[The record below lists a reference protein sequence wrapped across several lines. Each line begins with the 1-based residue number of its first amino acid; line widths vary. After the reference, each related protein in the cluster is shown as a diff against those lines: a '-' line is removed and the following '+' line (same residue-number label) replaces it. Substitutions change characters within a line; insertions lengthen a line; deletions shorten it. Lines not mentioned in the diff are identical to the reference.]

1 MQRTLLFVWFLIAGE
16 YDVSHNT
23 TNWDGSTA
31 NTFVY
36 VWSITDTI
44 KVELEKRQ
52 LYWLVG
58 MRNCKGL
65 L

>member
-36 VWSITDTI
+36 
-44 KVELEKRQ
+44 
-52 LYWLVG
+52 
-58 MRNCKGL
+58 
-65 L
+65 